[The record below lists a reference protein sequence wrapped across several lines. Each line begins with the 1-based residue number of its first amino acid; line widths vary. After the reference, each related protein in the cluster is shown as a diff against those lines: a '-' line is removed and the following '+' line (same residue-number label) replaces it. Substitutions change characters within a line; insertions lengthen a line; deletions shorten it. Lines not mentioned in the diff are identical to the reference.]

1 MSGEENFGPL
11 LEVLVTCVGFVDVV
25 SLFAFMFN
33 RKNAKAPSMD
43 INNNDV
49 RQLQRVRDKSP
60 KSDAARSIPQVVV
73 DEMAPLTHSDD
84 VIDSLVAKVNEL
96 ATKLTEL
103 ETRSRETSM
112 DRLVDMERYQRSRST
127 SPYPM
132 PSGGISKEEENRY
145 RRSNSPSP
153 FTSVAVSRDG
163 ESSSYDG
170 ETTNTSSNGSRASS
184 IRNPLKLILRD
195 DEFRKAKRS
204 STKSQGSREDEL
216 NELTKMEQEESDDM
230 GDFVPIHYDGQDD
243 PGHHYRH
250 GISPIQEIS
259 SCPIHGENEQSPE
272 PGISGMID
280 KPWGDVKKDAADI
293 RKSEKIDQMRRSHS
307 IDEQPAAEEKAG
319 QVEPPKVSAID
330 VNEMFIK
337 NENSSVQQSSS
348 KVLLKQAHVASEE
361 HPEETTTEMDL
372 IPLPVVEIF
381 TPTISV
387 NKSLNDL
394 NMKAAKGEVKN
405 DVKGSSLS
413 LDVGNALKFAAE
425 NVRKIMNEKKN

>member
-25 SLFAFMFN
+25 SLFAFIFN
-33 RKNAKAPSMD
+33 RKSAKATSMD

-49 RQLQRVRDKSP
+49 RQPQRVRDKSP

-73 DEMAPLTHSDD
+73 DEMAPLTRGDD

-96 ATKLTEL
+96 STKLTEL
-103 ETRSRETSM
+103 EIRSRETSM

-153 FTSVAVSRDG
+153 FTSVAASRDG

-170 ETTNTSSNGSRASS
+170 ETNTSSSGSRASS
-184 IRNPLKLILRD
+184 IRNPSKLILRD

-216 NELTKMEQEESDDM
+216 NELTKIEQEEIDDM
-230 GDFVPIHYDGQDD
+230 DDFVPIHYDGQDD
-243 PGHHYRH
+243 PSHHYRH

-259 SCPIHGENEQSPE
+259 SCPIHGDNEQSPE
-272 PGISGMID
+272 PGISSMID
-280 KPWGDVKKDAADI
+280 KPWGDVKKDAAEI
-293 RKSEKIDQMRRSHS
+293 RKSEKKDQMRRSHS
-307 IDEQPAAEEKAG
+307 IDEQPAAEEKSG

-337 NENSSVQQSSS
+337 NEMNVVQQSSP

-361 HPEETTTEMDL
+361 HPEETTTELDL

-381 TPTISV
+381 SSISV
-387 NKSLNDL
+387 NKNMNDF
-394 NMKAAKGEVKN
+394 NMKAASDEVKN
-405 DVKGSSLS
+405 DAKGLKLS
-413 LDVGNALKFAAE
+413 LDVGNLQNPATK
-425 NVRKIMNEKKN
+425 NVRKFLTKKN

>member
-33 RKNAKAPSMD
+33 RKNAKATSMD

-49 RQLQRVRDKSP
+49 RQPQRVRDKSP

-73 DEMAPLTHSDD
+73 DEMAPLTRGDD

-96 ATKLTEL
+96 STKLTEL
-103 ETRSRETSM
+103 EIRSRETSM

-153 FTSVAVSRDG
+153 FTSVAASRDG

-170 ETTNTSSNGSRASS
+170 ETNTSSSGSRASS
-184 IRNPLKLILRD
+184 IRNPSKLILRD

-216 NELTKMEQEESDDM
+216 NELTKIEQEEIDDM
-230 GDFVPIHYDGQDD
+230 DDFVPIHYDGQDD
-243 PGHHYRH
+243 PSHHYRH

-259 SCPIHGENEQSPE
+259 SCPIHGDNEQSPE
-272 PGISGMID
+272 PGISSMID
-280 KPWGDVKKDAADI
+280 KPWGDVKKDAAEI
-293 RKSEKIDQMRRSHS
+293 RKSEKKDQMRRSHS
-307 IDEQPAAEEKAG
+307 IDEQPAAEEKSG

-337 NENSSVQQSSS
+337 NEMNVVQQSSP

-361 HPEETTTEMDL
+361 HPEETTTELDL

-381 TPTISV
+381 SSISV
-387 NKSLNDL
+387 NKNMNDF
-394 NMKAAKGEVKN
+394 NMKAASDEVKN
-405 DVKGSSLS
+405 DAKGLKLS
-413 LDVGNALKFAAE
+413 LDVGNSQNPATK
-425 NVRKIMNEKKN
+425 NVRKFLTKKN